1 VTAAVTTAWLRIGD
15 APPVALTFEDEL
27 RPDAAATVTALRAA
41 GLPVTLLSGDAER
54 PVAALAERL
63 GIDHWI
69 AGATPA
75 GKVAHLDALRAE
87 GRRVLMVGD
96 GLNDAAALAAA
107 HVSISPAS
115 AMDAS
120 RSAADLIVI
129 GDRIDRVASSWRL
142 ARTAR
147 RRILENFALALAYN
161 AITVPLA
168 FAGLVTPLVAAI
180 VMSTSSLAVC
190 LNAMRLGRR
199 A

>member
-1 VTAAVTTAWLRIGD
+1 MPSRESWLGPSKSAIRRAI
-15 APPVALTFEDEL
+15 VAGC
-27 RPDAAATVTALRAA
+27 RPGAR
-41 GLPVTLLSGDAER
+41 LPFSR
-54 PVAALAERL
+54 
-63 GIDHWI
+63 
-69 AGATPA
+69 
-75 GKVAHLDALRAE
+75 K

-142 ARTAR
+142 ACTAR

-180 VMSTSSLAVC
+180 VMATSSLAVC
-190 LNAMRLGRR
+190 LNAMRLGPRS
-199 A
+199 

>member
-1 VTAAVTTAWLRIGD
+1 M
-15 APPVALTFEDEL
+15 ALTFEDEL
-27 RPDAAATVTALRAA
+27 RPEAATTVAALRAA

-63 GIDHWI
+63 GIAHWI
-69 AGATPA
+69 AAATPA
-75 GKVAHLDALRAE
+75 GKVAHLDTLRDQ

-107 HVSISPAS
+107 HVSISLAS

-142 ARTAR
+142 ACTAR

-180 VMSTSSLAVC
+180 VMATSSLAVC
-190 LNAMRLGRR
+190 LNAMRLGPRS
-199 A
+199 